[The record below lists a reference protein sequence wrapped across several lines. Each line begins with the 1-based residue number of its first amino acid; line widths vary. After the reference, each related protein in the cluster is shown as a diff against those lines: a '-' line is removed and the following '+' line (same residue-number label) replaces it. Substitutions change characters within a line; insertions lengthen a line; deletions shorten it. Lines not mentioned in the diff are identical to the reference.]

1 MKTPMQPAASTEAS
15 SRAPRSRNG
24 PKTKE
29 DLQYAILRLQNLGLK
44 ISISAVAREVGV
56 AAPLIH
62 NTYPDIAEEIR
73 RIAGRSTREQ
83 RDEKHSA
90 LVAERVANKAL
101 REVIATLKEDVDKLA
116 SINMTLAAQIGLLKA
131 VAAGKVVQISRP
143 GSAHE

>member
-1 MKTPMQPAASTEAS
+1 MKTPMQPAASTEAPS
-15 SRAPRSRNG
+15 KASRRRNG

-73 RIAGRSTREQ
+73 RIAGRATREQ
-83 RDEKHSA
+83 RDEKQSA

-101 REVIATLKEDVDKLA
+101 REAIVTLKQDVDKLA
-116 SINMTLAAQIGLLKA
+116 SINMTLTAQIGVLKA
-131 VAAGKVVQISRP
+131 VASGKVVQIPRP

>member
-1 MKTPMQPAASTEAS
+1 MKTPMQPAASTEAPS
-15 SRAPRSRNG
+15 KASRRRNG

-73 RIAGRSTREQ
+73 RIAGRATREQ
-83 RDEKHSA
+83 RDEKRSA
-90 LVAERVANKAL
+90 LAAERVANKAL
-101 REVIATLKEDVDKLA
+101 REAIVKLKEDLDKLA
-116 SINMTLAAQIGLLKA
+116 SVNMTLMTQISLLKA
-131 VAAGKVVQISRP
+131 LRGGQSGANLKARKRS
-143 GSAHE
+143 

>member
-1 MKTPMQPAASTEAS
+1 MKAPMQPAASTKAPSKAS
-15 SRAPRSRNG
+15 RRRNG

-29 DLQYAILRLQNLGLK
+29 DLQYAILRLQNRGLK

-73 RIAGRSTREQ
+73 RIAGRATREQ
-83 RDEKHSA
+83 RDEKQSA

-101 REVIATLKEDVDKLA
+101 REAIVTLKQDVDKLA
-116 SINMTLAAQIGLLKA
+116 SINMTLTAQIGVLKA
-131 VAAGKVVQISRP
+131 VASGKVVQIPRP